1 MVSLSSCPPVKR
13 DDFCDGKAP
22 NTRHCVNSID
32 DSKSSVED
40 QANRKVQYLIVI
52 SIEGIIYY

>member
-22 NTRHCVNSID
+22 NSRHRVNSIED
-32 DSKSSVED
+32 AKVSVED
-40 QANRKVQYLIVI
+40 KANRKVQYLIVI
-52 SIEGIIYY
+52 SN